1 MVEVLYEDNHLI
13 AVNKASSDLVQ
24 GDKTGDETLADRV
37 KEFLRVKY
45 NKPGAAYLGITH
57 RIDRPVTGIVLFAK
71 TSKALARMNQMF
83 QEKTIQKTYW
93 TIVIQ
98 APPLKED
105 TLQNY
110 LVKNSEKNKSFAF
123 KQEIKNSKLAV
134 LTYKW
139 LSTEGH
145 QTLVEVYPKTGR
157 HHQIR
162 VQLSKIGCIIQG
174 DTKYGAPTP
183 NKDRSICLHARY
195 LTFAHPVT
203 SEKITIEAPVPN
215 NPYWQTFIDYKSKG

>member
-45 NKPGAAYLGITH
+45 NKPGDAYLGITH

-71 TSKALARMNQMF
+71 TSKALARMNLMF

-93 TIVIQ
+93 AVVIQ

-110 LVKNSEKNKSFAF
+110 LVKNGEKNKSFAF

-134 LTYKW
+134 LSYKW
-139 LSTEGH
+139 LVTKEQ
-145 QTLVEVYPKTGR
+145 QTLLEVYPKTGR

-174 DTKYGAPTP
+174 DTKYGAPNP

-195 LTFAHPVT
+195 LTFMHPV
-203 SEKITIEAPVPN
+203 SNEKITIEAPVPN
-215 NPYWQTFIDYKSKG
+215 NQYWQAFQTYKS

>member
-13 AVNKASSDLVQ
+13 AINKASSDLVQ

-83 QEKTIQKTYW
+83 QDKTIQKTYW
-93 TIVIQ
+93 AIVVQ
-98 APPLKED
+98 EPPQKDDELR
-105 TLQNY
+105 NY

-123 KQEIKNSKLAV
+123 KQEIKNSKLAI

-139 LSTEGH
+139 LATEGK
-145 QTLVEVYPKTGR
+145 QTLLEVSPKTGR

-174 DTKYGAPTP
+174 DTKYGAPSP

-195 LTFAHPVT
+195 LDFTHPV
-203 SEKITIEAPVPN
+203 SNEKIRIEAPVPN
-215 NPYWQTFIDYKSKG
+215 NVYWQAFAGA

>member
-45 NKPGAAYLGITH
+45 NKPGDAYLGITH

-83 QEKTIQKTYW
+83 QDKSIHKTYW
-93 TIVIQ
+93 AIVIQ
-98 APPLKED
+98 APPQKED

-110 LVKNSEKNKSFAF
+110 LVKNGEKNKSFAF
-123 KQEIKNSKLAV
+123 KQEIKNSKLAI
-134 LTYKW
+134 LSYKW
-139 LSTEGH
+139 LRTEGN
-145 QTLVEVYPKTGR
+145 QTLLEVYPKTGR

-195 LTFAHPVT
+195 LTFTHPV
-203 SEKITIEAPVPN
+203 SNEKITIEAPVPN
-215 NPYWQTFIDYKSKG
+215 NPYWQTFAK

>member
-45 NKPGAAYLGITH
+45 NKPGDAYLGITH

-71 TSKALARMNQMF
+71 TSKALARMNLMF
-83 QEKTIQKTYW
+83 QEKTIHKTYW
-93 TIVIQ
+93 AVVIQ

-110 LVKNSEKNKSFAF
+110 LVKNGEKNKSFAF
-123 KQEIKNSKLAV
+123 KQEIKNSKLAI
-134 LTYKW
+134 LSYK
-139 LSTEGH
+139 LLVTEGA
-145 QTLVEVYPKTGR
+145 QTLLEVYPKTGR

-195 LTFAHPVT
+195 LDFTHPV
-203 SEKITIEAPVPN
+203 SNEKIRIEAPVPN
-215 NPYWQTFIDYKSKG
+215 NPYWQAFAK